1 LAHLFSDNTTDVT
14 GDFELGMRPYRYA
27 DKADFKDRVDLS
39 VAGMAQDCGE
49 CHVGGGAMEYVPA
62 PTMDGR
68 TSLRDI
74 TTEVVNSNSTLGG
87 GDYTAFNYFIDTYN
101 VDGDNI
107 TSDGSAAKTDV
118 LYMDWDNT
126 GVLEMDCLL
135 CHLEGYDYDAR
146 VATQRAAKF
155 DASRAVGAGIADPNN
170 VVWAVNSTAPSGYG
184 TEVFYNDLVVDNGS
198 GLELSD
204 TVLLNIKGVP
214 PSENCAFCHAN
225 WPGVDWKKRGD
236 SWRNE
241 RTDAHWVLNCMGCH
255 ERKVGDAI
263 GTSGNASAG
272 ADYDALG
279 QCDPAKAHAPY
290 SSNWNEKDDTVKTCE
305 DCHLNAGY
313 DSILA
318 EYSPDYG
325 APDPTGTHEYYGLTA
340 KLCQKGV
347 DGNMT
352 INSASHLDVIDCAAC
367 HIRKIGDEAWNTG
380 GCVVDATG
388 PDLSGRLTDHENHYV
403 LRNMEENLCYTWL
416 DKKVVPASV
425 LTTIFYRD
433 IAGGFDANRD
443 GGNAGM
449 DALLMPDVLRIDID
463 NGWTNMAEDLLGTI
477 TESDIDAR
485 LNVFNLDTRMIGADI
500 KLCAMAVPFR
510 VTHNVSP
517 AGYALG
523 HSCDDCHG
531 AAAGIFNGAYD
542 LQGEHMNLSYNATTQ
557 TTGLTSVNSPAQSTD
572 VHGNLKTKLGT
583 RSIARR
589 VFSGFDSM
597 PPVDRSEFLY
607 EDNLTASGNIK
618 AVTSP
623 YTVYTTR
630 AGWVGYLNT
639 LDTSGCACYPSAVA
653 SCTGPYN
660 VQGLHGYGIGC
671 NCGNDTY
678 TYFDGDVSP
687 TTGIVY
693 GVNATDDSDYEHC
706 VAPSPWVIYEVKAC
720 QDINFHAEDVCGGE
734 YWWNFNDASGL
745 TNIPGNSVS
754 AVSAVGQNVTHE
766 FRDLGIFKVTLTVKN
781 LYGNVDSQMIEVNVV
796 K

>member
-1 LAHLFSDNTTDVT
+1 VT

-27 DKADFKDRVDLS
+27 DRADFKDRVDLS

-74 TTEVVNSNSTLGG
+74 TTEVVNGNSTLTGS
-87 GDYTAFNYFIDTYN
+87 DYTAFNYFIDTYN
-101 VDGDNI
+101 VDGDN
-107 TSDGSAAKTDV
+107 TGGSEDKTDV

-146 VATQRAAKF
+146 VAMQRAAKF

-170 VVWAVNSTAPSGYG
+170 VVWAVNGTAPSGYG
-184 TEVFYNDLVVDNGS
+184 TDVIYNDLVVDNGS
-198 GLELSD
+198 GLELTG
-204 TVLLNIKGVP
+204 TVLRNIKGVP

-255 ERKVGDAI
+255 EGKVGSAI

-272 ADYDALG
+272 IDYKDLG

-305 DCHLNAGY
+305 DCHLRAGY
-313 DSILA
+313 DSTLA

-340 KLCQKGV
+340 RMCQKGI
-347 DGNMT
+347 DGNTT

-367 HIRKIGDEAWNTG
+367 HVRKIGDEAWNTG

-433 IAGGFDANRD
+433 KNDAAGFDMNRD
-443 GGNAGM
+443 GLAGGM

-463 NGWTNMAEDLLGTI
+463 NGWTNMAEDLHGVI
-477 TESDIDAR
+477 TEADIDTRIAA
-485 LNVFNLDTRMIGADI
+485 FEGDTRLTGSDI

-531 AAAGIFNGAYD
+531 APVGIFNGTYE
-542 LQGEHMNLSYNATTQ
+542 LQGENMNLSYNATKQ
-557 TTGLTSVNSPAQSTD
+557 TTGLTSVNTPSQSTD
-572 VHGNLKTKLGT
+572 VHGNLKNKMGN

-589 VFSGFDSM
+589 VFSGVDNM
-597 PPVDRSEFLY
+597 PPVPRMDFLY
-607 EDNLTASGNIK
+607 EDDLGGASIVAVNGTTYNTK
-618 AVTSP
+618 AE
-623 YTVYTTR
+623 
-630 AGWVGYLNT
+630 WIDYLNNI
-639 LDTSGCACYPSAVA
+639 DVEACSCYPTATATMVVD
-653 SCTGPYN
+653 GDN
-660 VQGLHGYGIGC
+660 VTAQGFRGYGIGC
-671 NCGNDTY
+671 NCDNASD
-678 TYFDGDVSP
+678 P
-687 TTGIVY
+687 TCFPSDPGSIGLHGAVY
-693 GVNATDDSDYEHC
+693 RVNGGVTCQDI
-706 VAPSPWVIYEVKAC
+706 WWIYEVQVC
-720 QDINFHAEDVCGGE
+720 TDVTFHGDDDDCPGTE
-734 YWWNFNDASGL
+734 YYWNFNDASGL
-745 TNIPGNSVS
+745 TNIPGGSSVS
-754 AVSAVGQNVTHE
+754 AISAVGQDVTHE
-766 FRDLGIFKVTLTVKN
+766 FRKLGLYKVVLTVKN
-781 LYGNVDSQMIEVNVV
+781 LYGNVDSNMILVNVV